1 MASGKPMSASNTIK
15 VRPAAEANG
24 FPEKHA
30 TAVEQ
35 YTEESAR
42 IPIEID
48 AATKMELALRVACM
62 PPRELRGL
70 TVQFLDGNGK
80 QVGQAELGEFDGDAY
95 PGELVLEAPRRA
107 GLHTWTAVLPAH
119 TGDQTEYEA
128 EATQFSFR
136 VKAHTATVLV
146 WDVPPAVVA
155 GEAFTFKVGAKCS
168 AGCRLENW
176 RYVVNDQTGIALTS
190 GVLGS
195 EPWNGTAAVYYAE
208 VAARAPVET
217 GLHQWTISAPSTDAA
232 GLPYQDGAARLSV
245 RSVSKPDYVVA
256 VEAVDRATQT
266 PIRGANV
273 AMHPYRATTGA
284 DGVAH
289 IHVSKGKYRVLISGP
304 KHMPHQVDTEVT
316 ADTSIRAELDLEE
329 APADYSFWL

>member
-1 MASGKPMSASNTIK
+1 MAIGKLMSTSNTIK
-15 VRPAAEANG
+15 VRPAAEAHG
-24 FPEKHA
+24 LPEKHA

-48 AATKMELALRVACM
+48 AATEMELTLRVACT
-62 PPRELRGL
+62 PSRELRGL

-80 QVGQAELGEFDGDAY
+80 QVGQAELGEFNGDAY
-95 PGELVLEAPRRA
+95 PGELVLKAPQHA
-107 GLHTWTAVLPAH
+107 GVHTWTAVLPAH
-119 TGDQTEYEA
+119 TRDQTEY

-136 VKAHTATVLV
+136 VKTHTATVLV

-176 RYVVNDQTGIALTS
+176 RYVVNDQAGIALTS

-195 EPWNGTAAVYYAE
+195 EPWNNTAAVYYAE

-217 GLHQWTISAPSTDAA
+217 GLHQWTISASSTDAA
-232 GLPYQDGAARLSV
+232 GLPHQDGSARLSV
-245 RSVSKPDYVVA
+245 RSVSKPDCVVA

-273 AMHPYRATTGA
+273 AMHPYRVTTGA
-284 DGVAH
+284 DGVAQ

-304 KHMPHQVDTEVT
+304 RHMPVQVDTEVT
-316 ADTSIRAELDLEE
+316 ADTSIRAELDLDE
-329 APADYSFWL
+329 APADYAFWL

>member
-1 MASGKPMSASNTIK
+1 MAIGKLMSINTIK
-15 VRPAAEANG
+15 VRPAAEAHG
-24 FPEKHA
+24 LPEKHA

-35 YTEESAR
+35 YTEESTR

-48 AATKMELALRVACM
+48 AATEMELTLRVACT

-95 PGELVLEAPRRA
+95 PGELVLKAPQHA
-107 GLHTWTAVLPAH
+107 GVHTWTAVLPAH
-119 TGDQTEYEA
+119 TRDQTEYEA

-136 VKAHTATVLV
+136 VKTHTATVLV

-155 GEAFTFKVGAKCS
+155 GEAFTFKVGVKCS

-176 RYVVNDQTGIALTS
+176 RCVVKDQAGIALTS

-232 GLPYQDGAARLSV
+232 GLPHQDGAARLSV

-266 PIRGANV
+266 PIRGAHV
-273 AMHPYRATTGA
+273 AMHPYRATTGV
-284 DGVAH
+284 DGIAQ
-289 IHVSKGKYRVLISGP
+289 IHVPKGKYRVLISGP
-304 KHMPHQVDTEVT
+304 KHIPYGVDTDVT
-316 ADTSIRAELDLEE
+316 ADTLIRAELDLDE
-329 APADYSFWL
+329 APADYSWWL

>member
-1 MASGKPMSASNTIK
+1 MASGMPMSASNTIK
-15 VRPAAEANG
+15 VRPAAEAHG

-35 YTEESAR
+35 YTEESVR

-70 TVQFLDGNGK
+70 TVRFLDGDGK
-80 QVGQAELGEFDGDAY
+80 QVGQAELGEFDDDAY

-119 TGDQTEYEA
+119 TRDQTEYEA

-155 GEAFTFKVGAKCS
+155 GEAFIFKVGAKCS

-176 RYVVNDQTGIALTS
+176 RYVVNDQAGTALTS

-208 VAARAPVET
+208 VATRAPVEM
-217 GLHQWTISAPSTDAA
+217 GLHQWTISASSTDAA
-232 GLPYQDGAARLSV
+232 GLPHQDGAARLSV
-245 RSVSKPDYVVA
+245 RSVSKPDYVVG

-266 PIRGANV
+266 PVRGANV

-284 DGVAH
+284 DGVAQ
-289 IHVSKGKYRVLISGP
+289 IHVSKGKYRVWVSGP
-304 KHMPHQVDTEVT
+304 RYMIFH
-316 ADTSIRAELDLEE
+316 ADHELTPYNPIPPKIQMHE
-329 APADYSFWL
+329 APADFGL